1 MFTELFTLF
10 MGRLLILI
18 VLCFPLEVFW
28 MALDVLI
35 LHICLCFFCLTLGGG
50 TSTIRKICDFFFH
63 FACIK
68 FCEWAGNWKILS
80 FYPNIFYLREPFAS
94 KESIS
99 IIIWFF
105 YVDLKFL
112 YVKVAPLKIIL
123 MCIFKGNF
131 VFIILKVTLFLLKI
145 IQTI

>member
-18 VLCFPLEVFW
+18 VLCFPPEVFW

-35 LHICLCFFCLTLGGG
+35 LHIGLCFFCLTLGGG
-50 TSTIRKICDFFFH
+50 TSTSRKICDFFFHFACIKFYDLFFH

-80 FYPNIFYLREPFAS
+80 FYPNIFYLRKPFAS
-94 KESIS
+94 IESIS
-99 IIIWFF
+99 III
-105 YVDLKFL
+105 LIFL
-112 YVKVAPLKIIL
+112 CRSKISLRESCSTEDYTNVHI
-123 MCIFKGNF
+123 
-131 VFIILKVTLFLLKI
+131 
-145 IQTI
+145 